1 MEALLT
7 VDQVGVKFER
17 DVLKNVSFDLYKG
30 EVLAI
35 IGPNG
40 AGKSVLLRALLGLIP
55 YSGTILWKKDV
66 RIGYVPQRMAV
77 EQDLPLSV
85 REFFSFKKAH
95 KGTISEVLKAVG
107 LNGEKILNQRLGT
120 LSGGQLQ
127 RVMIGWSLIDHPD
140 VLFYDEPT
148 TGIDAGGEEA
158 IYLLLKRLQDE
169 QKLSVVVVSHDLNM
183 VYKYATKV
191 VCINKQMVCF
201 GHPMDVLDSKSLS
214 HLYGH
219 EAGLYEHHH
228 DGTHQ
233 HKGQ

>member
-7 VDQVGVKFER
+7 VRELGVKFDR
-17 DVLKNVSFDLYKG
+17 DVLKNVSFDLHKG

-40 AGKSVLLRALLGLIP
+40 AGKSVLLRALLNLIP
-55 YSGTILWKKDV
+55 YSGSISWMKDAH
-66 RIGYVPQRMAV
+66 IGYVPQRLAV
-77 EQDLPLSV
+77 DKDLPLSV
-85 REFFSFKKAH
+85 REFFMFKKASR
-95 KGTISEVLKAVG
+95 KTMAEVLQATG
-107 LNGEKILNQRLGT
+107 LNDVKILSQRLGT

-127 RVMIGWSLIDHPD
+127 RVMIAWSLLDHPD
-140 VLFYDEPT
+140 VLLYDEPT

-169 QKLSVVVVSHDLNM
+169 RGLAVIVVSHDLNM
-183 VYKYATKV
+183 VYRYATKV
-191 VCINKQMVCF
+191 VCVNGQMVCF
-201 GHPMDVLDSKSLS
+201 GPPRDVLDSEALA

-228 DGTHQ
+228 GGGTHYKTQ
-233 HKGQ
+233 

>member
-17 DVLKNVSFDLYKG
+17 DVLKNVSFDLHKG

-40 AGKSVLLRALLGLIP
+40 AGKSVLLRAILGLIP
-55 YSGTILWKKDV
+55 YSGTISWKKDAH
-66 RIGYVPQRMAV
+66 IGYVPQRIAV
-77 EQDLPLSV
+77 DTSLPLSV
-85 REFFSFKKAH
+85 REFFAFKKAH
-95 KGTISEVLKAVG
+95 KKTVSEVLKSVG
-107 LNGEKILNQRLGT
+107 LADEQILNQRLGT

-127 RVMIGWSLIDHPD
+127 RAMIGWSLIDHPD
-140 VLFYDEPT
+140 VLLYDEPT

-169 QKLSVVVVSHDLNM
+169 RRLSVIVVSHDLNM
-183 VYKYATKV
+183 VYRYATKV
-191 VCINKQMVCF
+191 VCINGQMVCF
-201 GHPMDVLDSKSLS
+201 GHPQEVLNSEALS

-228 DGTHQ
+228 DNHTHPKNQ
-233 HKGQ
+233 